1 MRRRMTLIVAG
12 VAALAALALGG
23 AAIAGATQ
31 GDERDDAE
39 QTLTGAAAERASAAA
54 LKATGGGS
62 VTELERDPEG
72 GRTYEVEVK
81 KPNGATVDI
90 DLDSA
95 FKVVAVDEDADEANE
110 SAEAN
115 EQSGLGRLSSS

>member
-1 MRRRMTLIVAG
+1 MRKRLTLIVAG
-12 VAALAALALGG
+12 VAALAVLALGG

-31 GDERDDAE
+31 GDEGDDAE
-39 QTLTGAAAERASAAA
+39 QTLTGAAAERAKTAA

-110 SAEAN
+110 RSD
-115 EQSGLGRLSSS
+115 SDD